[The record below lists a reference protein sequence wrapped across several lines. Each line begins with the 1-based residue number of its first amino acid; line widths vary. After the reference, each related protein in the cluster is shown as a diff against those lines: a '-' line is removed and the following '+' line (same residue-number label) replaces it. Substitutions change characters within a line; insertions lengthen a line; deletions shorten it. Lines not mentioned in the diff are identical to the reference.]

1 MVTAHP
7 DCAQHLAV
15 VHKETQTSSF
25 ETGGGCGSV
34 AAAAVP
40 VCAAAADMGRVKP
53 EAHSDFCIDRYAF
66 RYLDTTLKIAL
77 KITI

>member
-1 MVTAHP
+1 MPSTWLWCTKKLRRPVLRRGRVW
-7 DCAQHLAV
+7 Q
-15 VHKETQTSSF
+15 
-25 ETGGGCGSV
+25 CG
-34 AAAAVP
+34 
-40 VCAAAADMGRVKP
+40 AAAADMGRVKP

>member
-1 MVTAHP
+1 MPSTWLWCTKKLRRPV
-7 DCAQHLAV
+7 LRRG
-15 VHKETQTSSF
+15 E
-25 ETGGGCGSV
+25 GV

-40 VCAAAADMGRVKP
+40 VCAAADMGRVKP